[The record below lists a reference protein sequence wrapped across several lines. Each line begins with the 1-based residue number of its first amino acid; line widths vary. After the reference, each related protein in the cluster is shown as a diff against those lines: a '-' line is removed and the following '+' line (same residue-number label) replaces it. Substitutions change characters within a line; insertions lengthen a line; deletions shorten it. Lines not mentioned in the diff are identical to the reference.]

1 MEYDWRIYNKKAD
14 FKAMG
19 ERLGVDPVVVRVI
32 RNRDVEDERGMERFL
47 YGGEAELPDPK
58 LLRGTDLGAE
68 ILEKKIR
75 EGKKLRIVSDY
86 DVDGVTSCCILM
98 DALTRLGAD
107 VDYDIPDRIQDG
119 YGINPRIVEKAARE
133 GVDTIITCDNG
144 IAALPSAELAK
155 EKGITYLVTDHH
167 EPQETLPPAAVLID
181 PHLPGET
188 TPYVEICGAVVAW
201 KLVMVLAERMGK
213 PFATDEYLDYLAT
226 ATVCDVMPLLEE
238 NRILVRE
245 GLRKL
250 TETRNTGFRA
260 LITATGLEGKTISTY
275 HLGFVIG
282 PTINAMGRLGSAKRA
297 VELLLTK
304 DEEFAAER
312 AAEMKE
318 LNDSRKSMTEAGVRR
333 AEEML
338 KEPLDEVIV
347 LHVPELHESLAGIV
361 AGRLKERY
369 WRPVIILTDVSEKDK
384 YPVKM
389 YCGSARSIPGYNIF
403 EKLSGV
409 SELMDHFGGHP
420 AAAGLTIPAENL
432 EEFRTRLNR
441 DTGIPPE
448 MFRPRLMIDVPMP
461 MEYAYM
467 RLAEQLAALGP
478 FGTGNEPPVFAE
490 RGMEVLG
497 MRIFGKNRNVM
508 SLRLKAASGRIN
520 EVLSF
525 DPEGFQKDIKVWF
538 DDEKCD
544 KIKSGIASGVRLDVA
559 YQLEINEYNGT
570 RSLRFMLKACRPSEA

>member
-144 IAALPSAELAK
+144 IAALPAAELAK